1 MSVSVDHLLQ
11 QKRALHC
18 PPHCGILNHWTYDYA
33 HWQGDNQPLFLL
45 PVLDVF
51 LINKFKPSFNDFI
64 RYIGDLPK
72 KKRGCNSLPLRCQ
85 DIWKE
90 VKPSNDSVYGI
101 FTQAFLC
108 RYENLFVSGSL
119 FIKIKKLFSYILF
132 LKLNWLALH
141 PLNLHSH
148 NPREMRSLIYFWE

>member
-1 MSVSVDHLLQ
+1 MTTCCSRRGHCTALLIVAYFTTESMKMK
-11 QKRALHC
+11 KRIVIISMCSFYRFWMFFWSTNLSL
-18 PPHCGILNHWTYDYA
+18 PLMIL
-33 HWQGDNQPLFLL
+33 
-45 PVLDVF
+45 LDI
-51 LINKFKPSFNDFI
+51 LETCK
-64 RYIGDLPK
+64 K